1 MVYEE
6 TKEDIS
12 PFLKLYRLSKA
23 KGMGVKQV
31 VDLLAIANNDLA
43 AIEEQFKTLRNDL
56 RILQFQNVRLW
67 EIYIN

>member
-1 MVYEE
+1 M
-6 TKEDIS
+6 S
-12 PFLKLYRLSKA
+12 
-23 KGMGVKQV
+23 VKQV

-56 RILQFQNVRLW
+56 RILQFQNVCMR